1 MKINNVKISASI
13 LSADFT
19 CLGKDVEKAV
29 AAGIDWVHFDVMDNH
44 FVPNL
49 SFGPVICESLRNAG
63 IKIPIDVHLMVEHP
77 ESYIE
82 PFAKAGANLIAFH
95 PETTPNVGG
104 CLHQIKNA
112 GLKAGLVLNPDRPLQ
127 IVEDYLEQLDLLL
140 VMSVYPGFAGQAFIP
155 ATIKKIIEARTMI
168 QKMNLQTWLGVD
180 GGVKE
185 ENIKTLVESG
195 ADFCVIGSGLFRAKD
210 YKQKMQGIRSAING
224 GANN

>member
-1 MKINNVKISASI
+1 MNNVKISASI

-29 AAGIDWVHFDVMDNH
+29 VAGIDWVHFDVMDNH

-49 SFGPVICESLRNAG
+49 SFGTVVCESLRTAR
-63 IKIPIDVHLMVEHP
+63 IKIPIDVHLMVDHP

-95 PETTPNVGG
+95 PETTADVDG
-104 CLHQIKNA
+104 CLRQIKKA
-112 GLKAGLVLNPDRPLQ
+112 GLKAGLVLNPDRSLH
-127 IVEDYLEQLDLLL
+127 IVEDYLAQLDLLL
-140 VMSVYPGFAGQAFIP
+140 LMSVYPGFAGQTFIP
-155 ATIKKIIEARTMI
+155 ATIKKIAEARTMI

-195 ADFCVIGSGLFRAKD
+195 ADFCVIGSGLFHAQD
-210 YKQKMQGIRSAING
+210 YQQKMQGIRSKING
-224 GANN
+224 SANN